1 MNSSGSNGE
10 KQLQDSRSREI
21 RKCARNYKKQMKSLE
36 YSRLRSLVPS
46 TASRPRVSKIEVI
59 EEAIKY
65 IAYLQATLSSRFE
78 EPSESNNNDGAV
90 EQTESERRPRILRQ
104 KRQRLA
110 SYMIKTQRH
119 TLPARRKFSRR
130 NNTENEQA
138 R

>member
-1 MNSSGSNGE
+1 
-10 KQLQDSRSREI
+10 
-21 RKCARNYKKQMKSLE
+21 MKSLE

-46 TASRPRVSKIEVI
+46 TACRPRVSKIEVI

-65 IAYLQATLSSRFE
+65 IAFLQATLSTRLE
-78 EPSESNNNDGAV
+78 ETNENNNSQET
-90 EQTESERRPRILRQ
+90 EQRTESERRPRILRQ

-119 TLPARRKFSRR
+119 TVPARRKFSRR
-130 NNTENEQA
+130 KNTETEQP